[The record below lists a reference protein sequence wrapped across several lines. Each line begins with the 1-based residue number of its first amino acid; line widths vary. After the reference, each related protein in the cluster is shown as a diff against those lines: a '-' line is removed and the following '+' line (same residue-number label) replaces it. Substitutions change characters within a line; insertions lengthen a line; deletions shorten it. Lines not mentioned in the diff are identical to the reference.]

1 MLTVF
6 KNSTVSRRS
15 LMLQPS
21 LADVSKLAPLP
32 QLRQTCEILFGCK
45 QTCQKLREFFVY
57 KDAVGYKS
65 DENSSRF
72 LRDRVA
78 LRATLVSIHFRSPKH
93 RLSGCYGRLS
103 TALLGFHQNLF
114 EDFTPTVRTLCRA
127 TPECNPSRSEA
138 EWAVE

>member
-1 MLTVF
+1 VLTVF

-65 DENSSRF
+65 DENSSR
-72 LRDRVA
+72 LRRDRVA
-78 LRATLVSIHFRSPKH
+78 LRTTLVCILLRSPDTD
-93 RLSGCYGRLS
+93 Y
-103 TALLGFHQNLF
+103 
-114 EDFTPTVRTLCRA
+114 RA
-127 TPECNPSRSEA
+127 TTAGRQRRYLSSTKVFSSPA
-138 EWAVE
+138 G